1 MRLEP
6 DHFHTWGL
14 AVPGGV
20 YSAGSSRGV
29 FAAQADKA
37 GNPAYFVRNGGGY
50 HAGGQRVEPAAAGHS
65 PVAGQSGMGAPGA
78 GAYF

>member
-50 HAGGQRVEPAAAGHS
+50 HAGGQRVEPAAAGH
-65 PVAGQSGMGAPGA
+65 
-78 GAYF
+78 

>member
-6 DHFHTWGL
+6 DRFHTLCL

-20 YSAGSSRGV
+20 YRAGSSRGV

-37 GNPAYFVRNGGGY
+37 GYPAHFVRHGGGH
-50 HAGGQRVEPAAAGHS
+50 HAGGQRVEPAFAGH
-65 PVAGQSGMGAPGA
+65 
-78 GAYF
+78 